1 MAHNNATGT
10 ANMITDFFFTFFLF
24 PLPWHICEI
33 FIFYFISPLLG
44 LVLNFFFKYLYPSYA
59 YFLAPK
65 SGHP

>member
-44 LVLNFFFKYLYPSYA
+44 LELNFFFNICTPPMHI
-59 YFLAPK
+59 F
-65 SGHP
+65 